1 MFSNYS
7 SNPSIKTNY
16 LLKRNVAAQNII
28 NFTNDL
34 SAYDWSTMKGN
45 SDIIKAFN
53 IFLYTFSNLNA
64 IKKKLYQDSLTLK
77 NTVSIYRYKR
87 YINKVNA
94 IIRRQKNAAYKQF
107 CCDNICSDMWVKNK
121 KLTDHTKYNT
131 VLDDIFYGNNTF
143 SKCERI
149 NAFNKFFFS
158 SIATDLQD
166 TYLPIVNS
174 ENRST
179 HERYLKNPQKNTFY
193 FSPISANDILI
204 AIGDCKSKS
213 SLDFSNIDMDII
225 NIF

>member
-94 IIRRQKNAAYKQF
+94 IIRRKKNAAYKQF

-149 NAFNKFFFS
+149 NAFNKFF
-158 SIATDLQD
+158 LVQ
-166 TYLPIVNS
+166 
-174 ENRST
+174 
-179 HERYLKNPQKNTFY
+179 
-193 FSPISANDILI
+193 
-204 AIGDCKSKS
+204 
-213 SLDFSNIDMDII
+213 
-225 NIF
+225 